1 MIPGKTHIRWL
12 IRWVLR
18 LLGVSGGVFLL
29 IVLHVV
35 SQFPGD
41 PLPEHTS
48 ARPVSREE
56 IRRGLGSNPCGIVFG
71 AAVRGGSEAGPG
83 ILRRVQ
89 AAADL
94 YHQGSIQTI
103 ILTGGKGS
111 QIQESEAAVMQKVAM
126 RLGIDS
132 EDLIL
137 EDQATSTWENLA
149 FTKELIGDC
158 SSIVAISDRYHL
170 ARIEYLAEL
179 QGWGNLRTLPAGR
192 VPLVSFE
199 VRAVVREALGHIYY
213 TLRQYF
219 DIEKYILS
227 VSDFQVI

>member
-35 SQFPGD
+35 SQFLGD
-41 PLPEHTS
+41 ADS
-48 ARPVSREE
+48 ATLRQAQGGTICAV
-56 IRRGLGSNPCGIVFG
+56 VFG

-137 EDQATSTWENLA
+137 EDKATSTWENLA
-149 FTKELIGDC
+149 FTKELVGDC
-158 SSIVAISDRYHL
+158 SSIIAISDRYHL

-192 VPLVSFE
+192 VPLLSFE

-213 TLRQYF
+213 TLREYF
-219 DIEKYILS
+219 DIEKYLS
-227 VSDFQVI
+227 SQSDFQVL